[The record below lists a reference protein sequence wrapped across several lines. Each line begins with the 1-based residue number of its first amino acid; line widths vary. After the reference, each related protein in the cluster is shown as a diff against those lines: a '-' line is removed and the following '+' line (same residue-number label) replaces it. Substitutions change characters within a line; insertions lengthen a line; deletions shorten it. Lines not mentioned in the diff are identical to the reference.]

1 MTDQYTFK
9 NPVTAYEHI
18 SPPEQSQPEPGLDAK
33 LTPKADLG
41 EDTYRG
47 TGRLEGR
54 KALVTG
60 ADSGI
65 GAATAIAFAREG
77 ADVVLSYLP
86 EEEED
91 AARIANLIE
100 KAGRKAVK
108 VPGDLKDSATCREL
122 VDTALRELG
131 GLDILVNNAGKQ
143 VAQEDIGEITDE
155 QFDHT
160 LKTNVYAMF
169 WLTKAAVPHLPAG
182 STIINTTSI
191 QAYNPSPT
199 LVDYATTKAS
209 INNFTKGLAQQLA
222 PKGIR
227 VNAVAPGPIWTPLQ
241 PSSGQPTEALPEFGK
256 NTPLGR
262 AGQPAELAP
271 AYVFLASAESSYVV
285 GETLERQRRQPDA
298 LAQRR
303 SPAAQ
308 SGSLCPDVG
317 RGTMLPAAPMGLP
330 RCGSRLR
337 GRTAVMECITWFA
350 PILPG
355 KMEAWKAL
363 VGEMKGARAA
373 DHKRSRERMG
383 MTREVVSLM
392 QTPQGDFVM
401 PVPRGRGPGAG
412 VPDGRV
418 VGRSL

>member
-1 MTDQYTFK
+1 MTDQYTFQ

-18 SPPEQSQPEPGLDAK
+18 EPPKQHQPEPGLDAK
-33 LTPKADLG
+33 LIPKADLG

-47 TGRLEGR
+47 TGRLDGR
-54 KALVTG
+54 KAIVTG

-108 VPGDLKDSATCREL
+108 VPGDLKDSTVCRDL
-122 VDTALRELG
+122 VETALRELG
-131 GLDILVNNAGKQ
+131 GVDLLVNNAGKQ
-143 VAQEDIGEITDE
+143 VAQEDIGEISDE

-169 WLTKAAVPHLPAG
+169 WLTKAAVPHMPAG
-182 STIINTTSI
+182 STIINTTSV

-199 LVDYATTKAS
+199 LLDYATTKAS

-241 PSSGQPTEALPEFGK
+241 VSSGQPKEKLPEFGQS
-256 NTPLGR
+256 TPLGR

-271 AYVFLASAESSYVV
+271 AYVFLASPESSFVI
-285 GETLERQRRQPDA
+285 GETLNVNGG
-298 LAQRR
+298 
-303 SPAAQ
+303 SP
-308 SGSLCPDVG
+308 
-317 RGTMLPAAPMGLP
+317 
-330 RCGSRLR
+330 
-337 GRTAVMECITWFA
+337 
-350 PILPG
+350 
-355 KMEAWKAL
+355 
-363 VGEMKGARAA
+363 
-373 DHKRSRERMG
+373 
-383 MTREVVSLM
+383 
-392 QTPQGDFVM
+392 TP
-401 PVPRGRGPGAG
+401 
-412 VPDGRV
+412 
-418 VGRSL
+418 